1 MDSQDRIV
9 LTLVLVDVAV
19 IVMAGLAGFLVDL
32 TLPGRR
38 WTRWRLS
45 ARSVALLCTCMVGT
59 GAMVVV
65 PMVMLAAGVPRTV
78 IAPTGMGPWIL
89 ALGGALGFAASR
101 AADRRGAAGCDT
113 PQSFRSRPP
122 TR

>member
-9 LTLVLVDVAV
+9 LALVLVDVAV
-19 IVMAGLAGFLVDL
+19 IVMAGLAGFLIDL

-59 GAMVVV
+59 AGLVVV
-65 PMVMLAAGVPRTV
+65 PVVMLAAGVPRTI
-78 IAPTGMGPWIL
+78 IAPAGMGPWIL
-89 ALGGALGFAASR
+89 ALGGAVTFAVSR
-101 AADRRGAAGCDT
+101 TVDRKAM
-113 PQSFRSRPP
+113 PP
-122 TR
+122 TP